1 MAPNLM
7 AQDGGAAAQ
16 RAAGERSFVGL
27 AGSPLCATLQPEQA
41 TPDPRRQRDRE
52 ERRDDEDR
60 LLLHLRDPERRD
72 RECEERERDTPD
84 RTVAQSGGRPLA
96 ALAHAPVMRRPPRS
110 AEEPR
115 DPEVGG
121 EPRER

>member
-16 RAAGERSFVGL
+16 RAAGGRSFVGL

-41 TPDPRRQRDRE
+41 TPDPRRQRDRD
-52 ERRDDEDR
+52 ERGGDEDR
-60 LLLHLRDPERRD
+60 LLLHHRDPERRA

-84 RTVAQSGGRPLA
+84 RAVAQSGGRALA
-96 ALAHAPVMRRPPRS
+96 ALARAPALRRAPRS
-110 AEEPR
+110 PEQPR
-115 DPEVGG
+115 D
-121 EPRER
+121 